1 MPSLKGPASGGNA
14 GARAQRKAHEA
25 ALLGEGWAESAGPR
39 GPLGVW
45 SLPKEKGPSRGFR
58 RRRLHQ
64 SHVLERSLTAGWRT
78 AQRGQ
83 NQIKL
88 EAGGRGGGGW
98 DSPGLARSPGPSQE
112 ASQVPS
118 LWALLAAETV
128 CRAHHPE
135 GPPPSS
141 CLPTDGRVKF
151 SHAGVL
157 NPQGWAT
164 LCSPRKHPLLMHPST
179 AASKAPFTW
188 PLALHPLCPVRTHGP
203 PPHFT
208 GEGATPREG
217 PTDPCLLP
225 PWSPPT
231 GLPARHPLPLSD
243 QRRMLSPSQEQG
255 CLLFKTS
262 RPWGMPTGPPP
273 PPLPQVTP
281 GGCGARR
288 LEPEWPEPLSTR
300 PRDSCAPRPRLCRLN
315 SRLAIS

>member
-1 MPSLKGPASGGNA
+1 MENCSERPEPNQAGSGREGRR
-14 GARAQRKAHEA
+14 GLGFTWTCQEPRAQPGSQSS
-25 ALLGEGWAESAGPR
+25 ALAVGSAGYR
-39 GPLGVW
+39 NCVQ
-45 SLPKEKGPSRGFR
+45 GPSPR
-58 RRRLHQ
+58 RAPPQLLPAHRWEGE
-64 SHVLERSLTAGWRT
+64 VLPR
-78 AQRGQ
+78 
-83 NQIKL
+83 
-88 EAGGRGGGGW
+88 
-98 DSPGLARSPGPSQE
+98 
-112 ASQVPS
+112 
-118 LWALLAAETV
+118 
-128 CRAHHPE
+128 
-135 GPPPSS
+135 
-141 CLPTDGRVKF
+141 
-151 SHAGVL
+151 
-157 NPQGWAT
+157 PQGWAT

-273 PPLPQVTP
+273 
-281 GGCGARR
+281 
-288 LEPEWPEPLSTR
+288 
-300 PRDSCAPRPRLCRLN
+300 RLCR
-315 SRLAIS
+315 R